1 MMPFIH
7 PFIPLRGESDVK
19 TKKKNNIKNYE
30 QEIRRTFPTQP
41 FASEQ
46 GSVGKMG

>member
-1 MMPFIH
+1 M
-7 PFIPLRGESDVK
+7 
-19 TKKKNNIKNYE
+19 KKEKQNNIKKYE

-46 GSVGKMG
+46 GSVGQVG